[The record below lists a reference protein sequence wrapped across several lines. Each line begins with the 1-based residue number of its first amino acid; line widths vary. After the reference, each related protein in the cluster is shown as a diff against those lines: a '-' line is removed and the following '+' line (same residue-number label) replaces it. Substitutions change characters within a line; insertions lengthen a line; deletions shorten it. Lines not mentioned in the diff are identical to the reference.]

1 LHTFASSLSFS
12 NMSDQLEEERPEQ
25 HEMEGAKGMTA
36 WRIIQR
42 IGLVVFGLV
51 ILLYLVFLIPAVQ
64 NWTVDRITQTLS
76 RRMDT
81 EVRID
86 YFRLGFFNKL
96 VLRDVYI
103 EDLNRDTL
111 FTAGS
116 LTASIGLN
124 PVTLLRRG
132 IVVQELDLDNAR
144 LYLRRAPDSKDDNLK
159 LFLRLLT
166 GDRGKREKKSS
177 FDVDLSRLTLSD
189 IGFFKLDGYKGQE
202 LRILLKEGLVQM
214 QNLDIPNAIIDAD
227 YVRLVEPRILID
239 DNERSPFFPDSLL
252 QKKRDSTRLAI
263 AIGEIDFRDGLFVLH
278 NYRKEPVRL
287 TADDVLNYR
296 HMNVSDIQLRV
307 RRFRFEEDL
316 FSGNIRQM
324 SGRERSGLVLD
335 NFRVDE
341 ATVSRNGF
349 QLNGLA
355 IQTPD
360 SDVGDTLI
368 FRYDGYQSFF
378 DFENSVIMEGRFHN
392 ADVKLGDIMT
402 FAPGLY
408 GNTFFRENE
417 EKNLFLDGTLKGTV
431 NNLSGRQ
438 LNIRLADGT
447 RFQGRFS
454 SRNLAVKN
462 SEAMNMRV
470 RNLQT
475 NMQTLRD
482 LVPNFNPPDNFN
494 SLGNLRFSGSF
505 DGFFAD
511 FVAFGYLQTD
521 IGEADLDM
529 QMNLFEGREGAQYR
543 GNLNLR
549 DFDLGA
555 WSQNP
560 DLGKI
565 TITSQV
571 YNGFG
576 LTEATAT
583 ADLRANVTSFVFKGY
598 EYENATLLGQLQS
611 RQFDGNFDIRDENID
626 FSFAGQV
633 DLNEGVPFYNFEA
646 SVNHLD
652 LKSLNLSNDDLQ
664 LSGDV
669 DLNIRNQRIAD
680 LAGQANVRELSIKTP
695 DSTYF
700 VDSIQVTSTVQASGY
715 KVLDVNSDIVDGT
728 MQGIF
733 RLDRIPAT
741 VTQYLTN
748 SFPGFSRELG
758 LRMRDTIAGPS
769 FFNFNV
775 NIKDSRGINRLIS
788 TDFGDVRDIFMAGN
802 LNEITRDFSLK
813 LTVPFLDF
821 KKLHVEDIY
830 LDVDTKKS
838 EGEIDIGV
846 ASMLIN
852 EKVRFAPISLI
863 SLLDSNQ
870 LEFGLTYEDN
880 DHSAFL
886 ENIELD
892 GFLTVLDT
900 NDLELRLGNSR
911 LVLFDAPWQINK
923 DNVMAFR
930 QDSVI
935 VRDFVVHSEE
945 RTVRLESF
953 GKRGIQVGAE
963 GLDLVDLNNL
973 LDYEPIQFAGKISAQ
988 VRTEDLFKL
997 EGLSASATADTVRI
1011 NEDDW
1016 GIFQLNAQAKDVRSS
1031 VYSFVSLTRDTAQ
1044 LLLEG
1049 AYNLQDVGT
1058 EVTDQR
1064 NFFDA
1069 SLNIT
1074 RFPLWI
1080 AEYFIGK
1087 TVSNTS
1093 GSFGANL
1100 RFYGVPESPNVIG
1113 QIDIGRGGLNV
1124 NFLKTRYTWTKAE
1137 VPVNN
1142 YLFDM
1147 SGTVLYDK
1155 YGNEGFVSGGIRHDQ
1170 LSDFGFNARLTTDR
1184 FLALDTQKGDNKL
1197 FYGRALGDG
1206 EVVFTGSFRQPD
1218 VYVDAIVSDSTQI
1231 VIPVSQERRA
1241 SELNFIRFVDK
1252 DAPKLEQE
1260 NLSLRDQLPDL
1271 KGVNLEMDLQA
1282 TEEAE
1287 LRIIFNEQ
1295 AGDIIE
1301 GQGRGALRISVP
1313 RTGTFQMFG
1322 NYEIVEGN
1330 YLFTLYNLINKK
1342 FTVQK
1347 GGTIIWTGDPFE
1359 AEIDLVA
1366 RYTDLNTSVA
1376 NFIQEYLVNA
1386 PADLRNQASNS
1397 TNVDLTMNLEGPLL
1411 QPEINFDISF
1421 PNLRQELQSYVET
1434 KLRVLKQDQNELNKQ
1449 VFGLIIAGQFL
1460 PTEFALQGSDVIY
1473 NTVSEFVSNQL
1484 SLLITELF
1492 SEFIGEGEVIS
1503 GIDFDIAYNQYQQVD
1518 LGDGQNF
1525 NRGDE
1530 LEVSLKQDFFND
1542 RFSIEVGG
1550 AFGVNGNVRTASTT
1564 SGAFVGNDLVFTY
1577 VLNNDRSLKLQVY
1590 QRLEPDIA
1598 GRKLQIGTGLSF
1610 QKEFNSF
1617 GEFLRGMKRAGDE

>member
-1 LHTFASSLSFS
+1 MHTFAGPLSFS
-12 NMSDQLEEERPEQ
+12 SMSEQLEEQ
-25 HEMEGAKGMTA
+25 HTNPNIPGDKNGLTA
-36 WRIIQR
+36 WKLIQR
-42 IGLVVFGLV
+42 IVLAMFGLF
-51 ILLYLVFLIPAVQ
+51 ILLYLIFQIPAVQ
-64 NWTVDRITQTLS
+64 NWTVDRITQSLS
-76 RRMDT
+76 NRMNT

-96 VLRDVYI
+96 VLKEVYI

-111 FTAGS
+111 LTAQS
-116 LTASIGLN
+116 LTASVGLN
-124 PVTLLRRG
+124 PIKLLRRG
-132 IVVQELDLDNAR
+132 IVVQELDLTDAR
-144 LYLRRAPDSKDDNLK
+144 LYLRRAPDSPDDNLR

-166 GDRGKREKKSS
+166 GEREKKEKQGG
-177 FDVDLSRLTLSD
+177 FDIDLSRLTLNNV
-189 IGFFKLDGYKGQE
+189 GFFKLDAYKGQE

-214 QNLDIPNAIIDAD
+214 RNLDIPNALVDAD
-227 YVRLVEPRILID
+227 YVRLVEPHISIID
-239 DNERSPFFPDSLL
+239 NKRSPFFPDSLL
-252 QKKRDSTRLAI
+252 RKRRDSTRLAI
-263 AIGEIDFRDGLFVLH
+263 AVGELDLRDGLFVLH

-287 TADDVLNYR
+287 TPEDVMNYR
-296 HMNVSDIQLRV
+296 HMNVEDIQLRV
-307 RRFRFEEDL
+307 RRFRFEDEV
-316 FSGNIRQM
+316 FSGNIRQLAAREN
-324 SGRERSGLVLD
+324 SGFQLD
-335 NFRVDE
+335 DFTVE
-341 ATVSRNGF
+341 QATVSREGF
-349 QLNGLA
+349 QLNGLS
-355 IQTPD
+355 IRTPY
-360 SDVGDTLI
+360 SDIGDTLI
-368 FRYDGYQSFF
+368 FRYDGYRSFF
-378 DFENSVIMEGRFHN
+378 DFENSVIMEGRFHETN
-392 ADVKLGDIMT
+392 VRLGDIMT

-408 GNTFFRENE
+408 GNTFFRKNE
-417 EKNLFLDGTLKGTV
+417 RKKLSLNGILKGTV
-431 NNLSGRQ
+431 NNLSGRD
-438 LNIRLADGT
+438 LDIRLAGGT
-447 RFQGRFS
+447 QLQGSFS

-462 SEAMNMRV
+462 SEAMNLRLA
-470 RNLQT
+470 NLQT

-482 LVPNFNPPDNFN
+482 LVPNFNPPENFN

-521 IGEADLDM
+521 IGEADMDM
-529 QMNLFEGREGAQYR
+529 QMNLFEGRKGARYR

-549 DFDLGA
+549 RFDLGA
-555 WSQNP
+555 WSGNS

-565 TITSQV
+565 TISSQV
-571 YNGFG
+571 YNGVG
-576 LTEATAT
+576 LTEETAT
-583 ADLRANVTSFVFKGY
+583 ADLRADVTSFVYKGY
-598 EYENATLLGQLQS
+598 QYENATLLGQLKA
-611 RQFDGNFDIRDENID
+611 RQFDGNFDIQDENID

-633 DLNEGVPFYNFEA
+633 NLSQGVPFYNFEA

-652 LKSLNLSNDDLQ
+652 LKSLNLSKDDLV

-669 DLNIRNQRIAD
+669 DLNLRNRRIAD
-680 LAGQANVRELSIKTP
+680 LAGKADVRKLRIETP
-695 DSTYF
+695 DSTYA
-700 VDSIQVTSTVQASGY
+700 VDSIQVVSTVQSSGY
-715 KVLDVNSDIVDGT
+715 KVLSVNSDIADGT

-741 VTQYLTN
+741 VIQYLTY
-748 SFPGFSRELG
+748 SFPDFSREIG

-769 FFNFNV
+769 FFNFNL
-775 NIKDSRGINRLIS
+775 NLKDSRGINRLIS
-788 TDFGDVRDIFMAGN
+788 ADLGELQDIYLTGN
-802 LNEITRDFSLK
+802 LNEITRDFSLE
-813 LTVPFLDF
+813 LTVPFFDF
-821 KKLHVEDIY
+821 KKLHIEDIF
-830 LDVDTKKS
+830 LDVDTEQS
-838 EGEIDIGV
+838 EGEIDVGI
-846 ASMLIN
+846 ASILIN
-852 EKVRFAPISLI
+852 NKTQFAPISVI
-863 SLLDSNQ
+863 SLLDNNQ
-870 LEFGLTYEDN
+870 LEFGLTYEDQ

-886 ENIELD
+886 ENVELD
-892 GFLTVLDT
+892 GFLSVLDT
-900 NDLELRLGNSR
+900 NSLELRLDDSQLILLNT
-911 LVLFDAPWQINK
+911 PWQINK
-923 DNVMAFR
+923 DNVIAFR
-930 QDSVI
+930 QDSV
-935 VRDFVVHSEE
+935 VVSDFIARSDD
-945 RTVRLESF
+945 RTVRLSSF
-953 GKRGIQVGAE
+953 GKRGLKIGAE
-963 GLDLVDLNNL
+963 GLNLKDLNDM
-973 LDYEPIQFAGKISAQ
+973 LDYEPVQFAGKIDATVQ
-988 VRTEDLFKL
+988 TNDLFKL
-997 EGLSASATADTVRI
+997 EGLSASTTADTVWI

-1016 GIFQLNAQAKDVRSS
+1016 GLLQMNAQASDVRST
-1031 VYSFVSLTRDTAQ
+1031 VYTFLSLTRDTAQ

-1049 AYNLQDVGT
+1049 SYNLQDVGS
-1058 EVTDQR
+1058 EVAARQG
-1064 NFFDA
+1064 FFDA
-1069 SLNIT
+1069 SLNVT
-1074 RFPLWI
+1074 QFPLWV
-1080 AEYFIGK
+1080 AEYFIGN
-1087 TVSNTS
+1087 TVSNTT
-1093 GSFGANL
+1093 GSFGADL
-1100 RFYGVPESPNVIG
+1100 RFYGLSSSPNVIG

-1124 NFLKTRYTWTKAE
+1124 NFLKTRYTWAQAE

-1155 YGNEGFVSGGIRHDQ
+1155 YGHKGFVSGGIRHDQ

-1184 FLALDTQKGDNKL
+1184 FLALDTKKGDNKL
-1197 FYGRALGDG
+1197 FYGQALGDG

-1241 SELNFIRFVDK
+1241 SELSFLRFVDK
-1252 DAPKLEQE
+1252 DAPQIDDDRL
-1260 NLSLRDQLPDL
+1260 NLRDELPDL

-1313 RTGTFQMFG
+1313 RTGQFQMFG
-1322 NYEIVEGN
+1322 NYEIVEGD

-1347 GGTIIWTGDPFE
+1347 GGTITWTGDPFE

-1411 QPEINFDISF
+1411 QPEINFDIAF

-1484 SLLITELF
+1484 SLLLTELF

-1530 LEVSLKQDFFND
+1530 LEVSLKQDFFDD

-1577 VLNNDRSLKLQVY
+1577 VLNKDRSVKLQVY

-1617 GEFLRGMKRAGDE
+1617 GEFLRGVKGAGKE